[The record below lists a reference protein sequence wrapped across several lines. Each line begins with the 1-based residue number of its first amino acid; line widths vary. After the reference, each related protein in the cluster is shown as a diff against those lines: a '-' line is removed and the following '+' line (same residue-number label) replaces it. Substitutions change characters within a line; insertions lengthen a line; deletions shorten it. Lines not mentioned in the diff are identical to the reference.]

1 MLYYALVFFILA
13 ILAAIFGFGF
23 AAVAFAAIAKVL
35 FFLFLIAFVIT
46 LIAHMSRR
54 V

>member
-13 ILAAIFGFGF
+13 ILAGVFGFGF
-23 AAVAFAAIAKVL
+23 AAVTFALLAKFL
-35 FFLFLIAFVIT
+35 FFLFLIAFVISLVT
-46 LIAHMSRR
+46 HMARR